1 MGLFQFKTVQHI
13 PASLD
18 EVWQFMSSPRNLAK
32 ITPRSMGFEI
42 TNEPIADTM
51 YPGMIIS
58 YKVKPLLGIPMRWVT
73 EITHVVDK
81 SYFVDEQRI
90 GPYQIWHHQH
100 HLKETSEGVLMED
113 IVSYSP
119 PLGFLGTIA
128 NSLFIKSKLEAIF
141 NFRYEA
147 VESQFGKSLPI

>member
-1 MGLFQFKTVQHI
+1 MGLFQFKTAQHI

>member
-1 MGLFQFKTVQHI
+1 MGLFQFKSTQHI
-13 PASLD
+13 PASVD

-32 ITPRSMGFEI
+32 ITPSSMGFEI
-42 TNEPIADTM
+42 TNEPIADVM

-90 GPYQIWHHQH
+90 GPYQMWHHQH
-100 HLKETSEGVLMED
+100 HLKKTSEGVFMED

-128 NSLFIKSKLEAIF
+128 NTLFIKSKLEAIF
-141 NFRYEA
+141 KFRYEA
-147 VESQFGKSLPI
+147 VEREFGKSLPL